1 MRGVFQGAPI
11 SVLDSDEELAKA
23 FNESQIAAHL
33 SRAMSRRLAV
43 SFIYDGKNRIVEV
56 HAIGRST
63 KDGSLVVRGFQV
75 AGEASRPLPQWTLF
89 TVSKIEALTLTFI
102 DSEAPRDGYSMGDKQ
117 MQQPPVSEL
126 VV

>member
-1 MRGVFQGAPI
+1 MIGVFCGAPLNQI
-11 SVLDSDEELAKA
+11 DDDAALAAA
-23 FNESQIAAHL
+23 FEQNPIVAHL

-43 SFIYDGKNRIVEV
+43 SFVYDGKNRVVEV

-89 TVSKIEALTLTFI
+89 TISKIEALTLTFI
-102 DSEAPRDGYSMGDKQ
+102 DSEAPRDGYTMGDKQ
-117 MQQPPVSEL
+117 MQQPVISQL
-126 VV
+126 HV